1 MVHFYMGTKG
11 PENVSTVLLYVSAA
25 EAMFLVVHIMHS
37 HSPREASKVP
47 SVFLFGNV
55 KGSRFIGL
63 GTVTLVHIPSRK
75 TNFISRYG
83 TK

>member
-11 PENVSTVLLYVSAA
+11 PENVSTVLLYVSEQRHASS
-25 EAMFLVVHIMHS
+25 HS
-37 HSPREASKVP
+37 HHAVTVLETSKVP

-55 KGSRFIGL
+55 KGSGFIGL

-75 TNFISRYG
+75 TNFISRCG